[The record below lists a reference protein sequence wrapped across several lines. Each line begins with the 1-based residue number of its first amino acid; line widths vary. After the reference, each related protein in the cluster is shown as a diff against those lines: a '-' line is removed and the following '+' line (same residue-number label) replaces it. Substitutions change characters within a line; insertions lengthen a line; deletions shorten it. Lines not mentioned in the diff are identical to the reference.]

1 MRIVGTLNTVDTNK
15 AQIVARTLP
24 ISAASRG
31 VTMTLTDAS
40 GRPVTDVMDSRGWID
55 TTKMPDEP
63 LTLTVTADSIRKT
76 YTLSKA
82 SGGTTPAPE
91 PADSFYYNWDFTDDA
106 QYGVNAGKVTLS
118 SKADPNTLT
127 YTENTATHDAAAGL
141 SNNGGK
147 YFSMEKAVTLSD
159 TAEWTIE
166 WRGVQTTG
174 NNGLLLSNNSSDYDG
189 DGGRTTPY
197 LYLRNGGD
205 GGAYDV
211 SYCYGGPYGASG
223 NKQFNLKETDFE
235 KNLETAAWRLSC
247 DGNHTLTL
255 TNDKGYS
262 ATVTINGP
270 VTYNGVLGR
279 FGSRATL
286 CYFGTIEYLK
296 IYSANRAADAATQH
310 DYFWKFTNA
319 ADDKLEAETSDRWSK
334 NTLRFNGA
342 MGDVT
347 ADGLKNSNR
356 NGYFGMET
364 AVVLPK
370 NEPWT
375 IEWQGRTTAQ
385 SVLLAN
391 NNETTDQNTPHK
403 GGEYI
408 YIFNDHRLDNPDDN
422 GISLRISDTKPAAT
436 FNGIP
441 TEIRESANTV
451 WYLIHDGS
459 GNLKLAANV
468 DGKTFVME
476 AANKITQDYTFNGVL
491 GYFTQDA
498 PFDFDGTIKY
508 LKIYHS
514 AANITATED
523 AKLTMDTSA
532 VRLTGYQA
540 DDPLD
545 LTNLVVKY
553 GTQELDHYSLTCTP
567 AVLSEG
573 KNIVHVEV
581 RYMGKSVSQN
591 LTVYT
596 SINPFEI
603 TGTTLGNKNLY
614 FLGDTVSRPH
624 PVHGFSAHTK
634 AKQCHSSS
642 PYRVPCQFPVARAS
656 SPGRPREWCAA
667 CP

>member
-1 MRIVGTLNTVDTNK
+1 M
-15 AQIVARTLP
+15 A
-24 ISAASRG
+24 IS
-31 VTMTLTDAS
+31 
-40 GRPVTDVMDSRGWID
+40 
-55 TTKMPDEP
+55 
-63 LTLTVTADSIRKT
+63 
-76 YTLSKA
+76 
-82 SGGTTPAPE
+82 
-91 PADSFYYNWDFTDDA
+91 
-106 QYGVNAGKVTLS
+106 
-118 SKADPNTLT
+118 
-127 YTENTATHDAAAGL
+127 
-141 SNNGGK
+141 
-147 YFSMEKAVTLSD
+147 
-159 TAEWTIE
+159 
-166 WRGVQTTG
+166 
-174 NNGLLLSNNSSDYDG
+174 
-189 DGGRTTPY
+189 
-197 LYLRNGGD
+197 
-205 GGAYDV
+205 
-211 SYCYGGPYGASG
+211 
-223 NKQFNLKETDFE
+223 
-235 KNLETAAWRLSC
+235 AWRLLSSC
-247 DGNHTLTL
+247 
-255 TNDKGYS
+255 
-262 ATVTINGP
+262 
-270 VTYNGVLGR
+270 R
-279 FGSRATL
+279 R
-286 CYFGTIEYLK
+286 
-296 IYSANRAADAATQH
+296 
-310 DYFWKFTNA
+310 
-319 ADDKLEAETSDRWSK
+319 
-334 NTLRFNGA
+334 
-342 MGDVT
+342 
-347 ADGLKNSNR
+347 
-356 NGYFGMET
+356 
-364 AVVLPK
+364 

-614 FLGDTVSRPH
+614 FLGDTVTVTVKCGDTAAAVNVTSTSPAFTQDGK
-624 PVHGFSAHTK
+624 PTK
-634 AKQCHSSS
+634 TTDTDGNAVYTFTFKVTEINGSGATGCVQS
-642 PYRVPCQFPVARAS
+642 
-656 SPGRPREWCAA
+656 
-667 CP
+667 